1 MKVSSRGLRTPSCLT
16 FRRTG
21 GRNRLYFLSEPGDQS
36 FLHQPHSTNLIKA
49 FLYSSGITFFH
60 PCSFFVHS
68 SSSSSSN
75 SLTSQSTHHSSL
87 IQPEWTH
94 YSLFILVRSL
104 LLLYRS
110 CLSFNLSPQQ
120 QSGTQ
125 AYCTLTCR
133 QVRARLPTPSGALSS
148 RQASRCGL
156 ARWQRWCCCWWWCR
170 WWWCWPPTP
179 SGALHRSRLL
189 GVRWFRNSVTISDKG
204 WVT

>member
-1 MKVSSRGLRTPSCLT
+1 MIVIFMIVMKVSSRGLRTPSCLT

-49 FLYSSGITFFH
+49 FLYSSGITFVH

-68 SSSSSSN
+68 SSN
-75 SLTSQSTHHSSL
+75 SLTRQSTHHSSL

-104 LLLYRS
+104 LFLYRS

-133 QVRARLPTPSGALSS
+133 QVPARLPTPSGALSS
-148 RQASRCGL
+148 RQASRCDL
-156 ARWQRWCCCWWWCR
+156 ARWQRLEQW
-170 WWWCWPPTP
+170 
-179 SGALHRSRLL
+179 AK
-189 GVRWFRNSVTISDKG
+189 KG
-204 WVT
+204 L